1 MSEFIDALRTS
12 PLMQHALLTGL
23 LVSVACGVVGSYV
36 VARRI
41 TYIAGGIAH
50 CVLGGMGAA
59 MYLNRNHGLTWLHP
73 MAGAVVAALV
83 AAVII
88 AMVSLRFRQRED
100 TVISALWAV
109 GMAAGVLLLSLA
121 PGYQQ
126 DLMGY
131 LFGSI
136 SIVAAKDLWLIAAL
150 DVVVVGVSVVFYRQL
165 QAVCFDEEFARTR
178 GLRVGFYYMLLLC
191 LTALTVVLLVTVVGI
206 VMVIALL
213 TLPVA
218 VAGQYARRLW
228 KIMVLSAAI
237 SAVSTACMAESG
249 SPMKSR
255 YPGVSM
261 RLSSLPSQEQ
271 WAMAR
276 SMELLRSFSSAS
288 KSKIEV
294 PSSTEPA
301 RLVAPAACSRA
312 SASVVLPVEP
322 WPTSAKLRMSSVL

>member
-1 MSEFIDALRTS
+1 MMGEFLNAVLTF
-12 PLMQHALLTGL
+12 PLMQRAVATAMLA
-23 LVSVACGVVGSYV
+23 SVACGVVGTFV
-36 VARRI
+36 VVRRI
-41 TYIAGGIAH
+41 TYLAGGIAH

-59 MYLNRNHGLTWLHP
+59 VFLR
-73 MAGAVVAALV
+73 AGYPQQFGWVEPIYGAIAAALAA
-83 AAVII
+83 AAV
-88 AMVSLRFRQRED
+88 MGVVSLKFRQRED

-109 GMAAGVLLLSLA
+109 GMATGVLLLYLA

-150 DVVVVGVSVVFYRQL
+150 DVVVVGISVAFYRQL

-178 GLRVGFYYMLLLC
+178 GLRVGLYYMLLLC

-237 SAVSTACMAESG
+237 SATLSVAGLAVSY
-249 SPMKSR
+249 SP
-255 YPGVSM
+255 
-261 RLSSLPSQEQ
+261 RL
-271 WAMAR
+271 
-276 SMELLRSFSSAS
+276 
-288 KSKIEV
+288 
-294 PSSTEPA
+294 PA
-301 RLVAPAACSRA
+301 GPTTIILAGAVYALALTVGRFRRRQNAP
-312 SASVVLPVEP
+312 
-322 WPTSAKLRMSSVL
+322 